1 MRPSEAPRGRRTA
14 ALLAAL
20 SVAALGG
27 CTEYGYTERTAK
39 DVFQQVRRN
48 TVDVLMVVD
57 NSCSMYEEQ
66 DNLAANFSGF
76 IEAFEGVDV
85 DWQIG
90 VTTTDTADPAQ
101 SGHLLGGDDEI
112 ELLDAGGRTVDR
124 IAFDMSWSVQPGVS
138 LQLDPGS
145 FTVAGNDDRANWCA
159 STGAYGDGDLG
170 TPGAAN
176 AVCGA
181 GGPASSA
188 DDTGGGDDT
197 GGTGGGDDGGGTGG
211 GEDGGG
217 TGGGEDGGGTGG
229 DDGGSST
236 GASPGDVIITE
247 FMADPAAVADAL
259 GEWVELT
266 STVDVDLD
274 LSGWQLVDAG
284 RNRFT
289 LPEGSVLSAGGT
301 MVLGRSEDGAS
312 NGGAPVDV
320 AVGRDFTLNNP
331 VLVLT
336 PDTEGAEEIFSE
348 MVAVGVTGSGIEMGL
363 DAARLALSEPLLSGH
378 NAGLIREDA
387 NLSLIFVSDENDYS
401 RDPVN
406 DYYRH
411 FAELKGAEAYRDH
424 GVLNFSAVVGKEV
437 PAYDGQPS
445 CESANGV
452 AAYGLRYLD
461 LANRTEGALE
471 SICDE
476 DFAPIAAELG
486 LTISGLELEFP
497 LSEPCNEESLVV
509 TLYADQTDESL
520 IGELVRGED
529 YSFVPARNAIRFEP
543 SQVPPSEAYI
553 VAEYDVL
560 EAGSRRN
567 LDTGTAQ

>member
-1 MRPSEAPRGRRTA
+1 MRPDDATRCA
-14 ALLAAL
+14 ALLATVV
-20 SVAALGG
+20 VACTGTTA

-39 DVFQQVRRN
+39 DVFQQVRKN

-57 NSCSMYEEQ
+57 NSCSMFEEQ
-66 DNLAANFSGF
+66 DNLAANFSEF
-76 IEAFEGVDV
+76 ISAFEGVDV

-90 VTTTDTADPAQ
+90 VTTTDASDAAQ

-112 ELLDAGGRTVDR
+112 ELLDPEGRTIDR
-124 IAFDMSWSVQPGVS
+124 VAFDMSWDVPVGASF
-138 LQLDPGS
+138 QLDPGS
-145 FTVAGNDDRANWCA
+145 FTVAGNDDMSNWC
-159 STGAYGDGDLG
+159 SGTLAYGDGDLG
-170 TPGAAN
+170 TPGGTNAA
-176 AVCGA
+176 CGSS
-181 GGPASSA
+181 GPAPVIPPFASSDTGTA
-188 DDTGGGDDT
+188 SDDAGNDDTGTAEEAPASGRP
-197 GGTGGGDDGGGTGG
+197 
-211 GEDGGG
+211 GE
-217 TGGGEDGGGTGG
+217 
-229 DDGGSST
+229 
-236 GASPGDVIITE
+236 VIITE
-247 FMADPAAVADAL
+247 FMADPSAVADAL
-259 GEWVELT
+259 GEWVEVT
-266 STVDVDLD
+266 STVDADLD
-274 LSGWQLVDAG
+274 LSGWQLVDSG

-289 LPEGSVLSAGGT
+289 LPAASILPARGR
-301 MVLGRSEDGAS
+301 MVLGRSTDAAA
-312 NGGAPVDV
+312 NGGAAVNI
-320 AVGRDFTLNNP
+320 AVGDDFTLNNR

-336 PDTEGAEEIFSE
+336 SDTEGAGEIFSE
-348 MVAVGVTGSGIEMGL
+348 MVAVGITGSGIEMGL
-363 DAARLALSEPLLSGH
+363 DAARLALSEPLLRGH

-424 GVLNFSAVVGKEV
+424 GVLNFSAVVGMDV

-445 CESANGV
+445 CESTNGV

-461 LANRTEGALE
+461 LATRTEGALE

-486 LTISGLELEFP
+486 LTVSGLELEFP
-497 LSEPCNEESLVV
+497 LSEACNEQTLVV

-560 EAGSRRN
+560 EAGSQRN
-567 LDTGTAQ
+567 LDTGTSP

>member
-1 MRPSEAPRGRRTA
+1 MRPSDAPLAHRFLRPGSA
-14 ALLAAL
+14 AVLAL
-20 SVAALGG
+20 VGLMG

-57 NSCSMYEEQ
+57 NSCSMFEEQ

-90 VTTTDTADPAQ
+90 VTTTDTADADQ

-112 ELLDAGGRTVDR
+112 ELLDAAGRTIDR
-124 IAFDMSWSVQPGVS
+124 VAFNMAWGVPTGAS
-138 LQLDPGS
+138 MQLDPAS
-145 FTVAGNDDRANWCA
+145 FTVAGNDNMSNWCP
-159 STGAYGDGDLG
+159 STVAYGDGDLG

-176 AVCGA
+176 AGCGA
-181 GGPASSA
+181 AGPAPTASA
-188 DDTGGGDDT
+188 SASDTGAASDDTGGASDDT
-197 GGTGGGDDGGGTGG
+197 GGASDDTGGAPT
-211 GEDGGG
+211 
-217 TGGGEDGGGTGG
+217 
-229 DDGGSST
+229 
-236 GASPGDVIITE
+236 AARPGDIIISE
-247 FMADPAAVADAL
+247 FMADPAAVPDAR
-259 GEWVELT
+259 GEWVEL
-266 STVDVDLD
+266 SSMADVSFD

-289 LPEGSVLSAGGT
+289 LPEGSVLAAGGR
-301 MVLGRSEDGAS
+301 MVLGRSADTGE
-312 NGGAPVDV
+312 NGGLDVDV
-320 AVGRDFTLNNP
+320 AVGTAFTLNNA

-348 MVAVGVTGSGIEMGL
+348 MVAVGITGSGIEMGL

-411 FAELKGAEAYRDH
+411 FANLKGAEAFRDH
-424 GVLNFSAVVGKEV
+424 GVLNFSAVVGKDV

-445 CESANGV
+445 CESSNGV

-461 LANRTEGALE
+461 LATRTEGALE

-520 IGELVRGED
+520 IGELTRGED

-543 SQVPPSEAYI
+543 SQVPPSEVYI
-553 VAEYDVL
+553 LAEYDVL

-567 LDTGTAQ
+567 LDTGTSP